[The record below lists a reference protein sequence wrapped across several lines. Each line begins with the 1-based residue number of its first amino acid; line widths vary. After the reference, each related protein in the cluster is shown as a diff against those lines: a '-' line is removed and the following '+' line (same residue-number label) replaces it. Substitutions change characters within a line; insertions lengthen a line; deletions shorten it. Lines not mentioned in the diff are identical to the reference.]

1 VYQTFVFV
9 SRSSLSVLHLPPIPI
24 AYLPLPTC
32 FQLALLLITA
42 SESATG
48 FVQTALGGGGGED
61 EDGAIYATFLFI
73 ACEGLAGGSA
83 YVNCFYHLGSEG
95 GVDEGEGRDRD
106 RDDLGVAAA
115 RGGGRGGS
123 ARRGSGS
130 EGDATGAARRAG
142 QEREF
147 RIASVGFADTLGI
160 LVASLVASALE
171 PALCRA
177 QVARGRTLC
186 KEL

>member
-1 VYQTFVFV
+1 MQ
-9 SRSSLSVLHLPPIPI
+9 R
-24 AYLPLPTC
+24 
-32 FQLALLLITA
+32 
-42 SESATG
+42 
-48 FVQTALGGGGGED
+48 ALGEN
-61 EDGAIYATFLFI
+61 GAIYITFLFI

-83 YVNCFYHLGSEG
+83 YVNCFYHLGSEEELEQHDGLG
-95 GVDEGEGRDRD
+95 GVGKDP
-106 RDDLGVAAA
+106 V
-115 RGGGRGGS
+115 
-123 ARRGSGS
+123 
-130 EGDATGAARRAG
+130 RAG

-186 KEL
+186 KQL